1 MCFSTICYHY
11 DYLRESLRSED
22 MFCSAPIFRDIP
34 SDIRKLV
41 KVAYPWDAT
50 KRTPSF
56 SGIPPHITTLAE
68 LERLKRKLHELT
80 TTLKQDFI
88 TTMNDRVFSSTE
100 YKTKNLVEAPADQS
114 AKIVAEVLKKANLQ
128 TVELTRNYAP
138 TNNEDD
144 CIILEED
151 YFDDDFDTK
160 NDLTETEK
168 SMRREKEREA
178 SNNAVA
184 ARKYTLGFHHGRL
197 NPLPAD
203 FQWPKMTTQQL
214 CINWLVGNRLDNIP
228 PFCTLSTKFSKT

>member
-1 MCFSTICYHY
+1 MTCHAKSVARAQIWVLH
-11 DYLRESLRSED
+11 
-22 MFCSAPIFRDIP
+22 IFRDIP

-68 LERLKRKLHELT
+68 LESLKRKLHELT

-88 TTMNDRVFSSTE
+88 TMMDDRVFSLTE
-100 YKTKNLVEAPADQS
+100 YKTKNLVEALADQS

-144 CIILEED
+144 
-151 YFDDDFDTK
+151 
-160 NDLTETEK
+160 
-168 SMRREKEREA
+168 
-178 SNNAVA
+178 
-184 ARKYTLGFHHGRL
+184 
-197 NPLPAD
+197 
-203 FQWPKMTTQQL
+203 
-214 CINWLVGNRLDNIP
+214 
-228 PFCTLSTKFSKT
+228 